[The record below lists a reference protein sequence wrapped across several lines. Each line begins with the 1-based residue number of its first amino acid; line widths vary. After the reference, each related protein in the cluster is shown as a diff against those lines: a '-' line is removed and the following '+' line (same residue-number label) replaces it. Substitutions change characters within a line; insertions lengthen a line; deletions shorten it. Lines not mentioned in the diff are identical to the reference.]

1 MFEHKDPNEKRLPS
15 SVVHLFWDSP
25 ASILAEKLPA
35 SQSLP
40 GPELVGVLSAVK
52 AKMTVQLLFDKL
64 LLLTADELSSNSL
77 IVVNGSFAVLGI
89 AELLGTCGVTRQ

>member
-1 MFEHKDPNEKRLPS
+1 MYEHNDPNEKRIAS

-25 ASILAEKLPA
+25 ASILAKELPA

-52 AKMTVQLLFDKL
+52 ANMTVQLLLVKP
-64 LLLTADELSSNSL
+64 LLLTAVELSSNLL
-77 IVVNGSFAVLGI
+77 ISEFVN
-89 AELLGTCGVTRQ
+89 